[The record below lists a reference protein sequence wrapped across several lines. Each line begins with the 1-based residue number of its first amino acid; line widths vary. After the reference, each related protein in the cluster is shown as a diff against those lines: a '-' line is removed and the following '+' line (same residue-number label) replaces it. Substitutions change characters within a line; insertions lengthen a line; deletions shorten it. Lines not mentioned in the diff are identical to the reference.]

1 MFVTT
6 GAAASCL
13 LADGALGGVGGGEGG
28 SVSGQTHLM
37 GDPKPKAA
45 CRLIVCSL
53 KQIPLNE
60 LHPPTAC
67 HLLAAPFLGWWLVKS
82 SSATMVRRRETAVS

>member
-37 GDPKPKAA
+37 GDPKTQGG
-45 CRLIVCSL
+45 L
-53 KQIPLNE
+53 QINCLQFKTDSTE
-60 LHPPTAC
+60 
-67 HLLAAPFLGWWLVKS
+67 
-82 SSATMVRRRETAVS
+82 